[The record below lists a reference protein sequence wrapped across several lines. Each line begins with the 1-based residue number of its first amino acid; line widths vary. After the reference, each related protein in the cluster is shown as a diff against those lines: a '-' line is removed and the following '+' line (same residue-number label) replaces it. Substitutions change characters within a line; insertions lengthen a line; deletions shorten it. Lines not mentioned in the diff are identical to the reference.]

1 MAVSVYLK
9 APADTGSIFERLDFF
24 NANYAKFTDDD
35 KFLVLNDLNA
45 KNCIMPI
52 GEVARFRAEYVIG
65 YDVDNDGC
73 DDDE

>member
-9 APADTGSIFERLDFF
+9 APAETGSIYDRLDFF

-35 KFLVLNDLNA
+35 KFLVLNNLNA
-45 KNCIMPI
+45 KNAIMPI

-65 YDVDNDGC
+65 YDVDND

>member
-35 KFLVLNDLNA
+35 KFLILNDLSA
-45 KNCIMPI
+45 KKAVMPV

-65 YDVDNDGC
+65 YDVDND
-73 DDDE
+73 DEDNDE